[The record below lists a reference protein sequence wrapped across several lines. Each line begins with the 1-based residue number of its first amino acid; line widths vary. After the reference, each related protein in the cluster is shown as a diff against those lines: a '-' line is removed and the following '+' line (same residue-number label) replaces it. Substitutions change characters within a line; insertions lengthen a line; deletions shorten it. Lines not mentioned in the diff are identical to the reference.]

1 MDSNFY
7 QFQLGLLAVI
17 CVVLIA
23 FERYLKSRKPPT
35 DHLKEDPAIED
46 SLEVGHS
53 VLHTNGTA
61 LSMNNSSRAGAL
73 NTLMRKYLLVYA
85 IVMGADW
92 LQGPY
97 VYSLYREQYD
107 FPERLVAVLFVT
119 GFISAAIFA
128 PLVGV
133 WADTYGRKRICLL
146 FCILYAITCG
156 LLLVPF
162 FPLLLLGRVFGGIST
177 SILFSGFESWLVSS
191 SSNAALHSEDLSTIM
206 GRATLVNGFVA
217 TGAGIFSN
225 QLVEWN
231 NGGFRSPFVA
241 SGCLLLLAWVVIS
254 GSWSENYGGGGG
266 AGTAQISADIFQI
279 RRLGAAWR
287 IVAAD
292 PILLVLGLTQTIF
305 EGSMYLFVFIWVPT
319 LQESSLDPTSLPLG
333 YIFSAFMVSMMLGSL
348 LYTFVTAHWYPP
360 SAASWYSST
369 APGPPKHAR
378 STSVASLSAQG
389 DPSLSLHAQLSSLVC
404 AASALTFAACVNV
417 GKGKG
422 EQGEHLKFWAFC
434 LFEACVGMYYPVQGM
449 LRGSLIANEHRATL
463 SALFRVPLN
472 LFVVVSLLTGVSSA
486 REAVLTTCAVLLAI
500 SSITTALIVIPRIE
514 APLASR
520 TA

>member
-1 MDSNFY
+1 MDSTFY
-7 QFQLGLLAVI
+7 QYQLGLLAVI
-17 CVVLIA
+17 CTVLLA
-23 FERYLKSRKPPT
+23 FERYLKSKKLAT
-35 DHLKEDPAIED
+35 VNLKELSVEEN
-46 SLEVGHS
+46 LEVGEVTLQS
-53 VLHTNGTA
+53 NGTA
-61 LSMNNSSRAGAL
+61 VPIITPRSGAL
-73 NTLMRKYLLVYA
+73 GTLMRKYLLVYA

-97 VYSLYREQYD
+97 VYSLYREQYA
-107 FPERLVAVLFVT
+107 FPERQVAVLFVT

-133 WADTYGRKRICLL
+133 WADTYGRRRICLL
-146 FCILYAITCG
+146 FCVLYATTCG
-156 LLLVPF
+156 LLLFPF
-162 FPLLLLGRVFGGIST
+162 FPLLLLARVFGGIST
-177 SILFSGFESWLVSS
+177 SILFSAFESWLVSS
-191 SSNAALHSEDLSTIM
+191 SSNAALHSEDLSVIM

-217 TGAGIFSN
+217 TAAGIVSN

-241 SGCLLLLAWVVIS
+241 SGCLLLLAWAVIS
-254 GSWSENYGGGGG
+254 GTWSENYGGGAG
-266 AGTAQISADIFQI
+266 AGVAQISADIFQI

-305 EGSMYLFVFIWVPT
+305 EGSMYLFVFIWVPI
-319 LQESSLDPTSLPLG
+319 LQESSLYPSSLPLG

-348 LYTFVTAHWYPP
+348 IYTFVTAHWFRPTP
-360 SAASWYSST
+360 TSALQKHTRSS
-369 APGPPKHAR
+369 
-378 STSVASLSAQG
+378 SVASLSLQG
-389 DPSLSLHAQLSSLVC
+389 NSTLALHAQLSALVC
-404 AASALTFAACVNV
+404 AAAAVTFAACVSI
-417 GKGKG
+417 GKGKS

-472 LFVVVSLLTGVSSA
+472 GFVVVSLLTGVSSA
-486 REAVLTTCAVLLAI
+486 REAVLTTCAVMLAI
-500 SSITTALIVIPRIE
+500 SSLTTAFVVIPRVDGI
-514 APLASR
+514 AQSR
-520 TA
+520 ALD

>member
-1 MDSNFY
+1 MDSTFY
-7 QFQLGLLAVI
+7 QFQLGSLAVI
-17 CVVLIA
+17 CTILLA
-23 FERYLKSRKPPT
+23 FERYLKSKKST
-35 DHLKEDPAIED
+35 TVNVKELSVEEN
-46 SLEVGHS
+46 LEVGQP
-53 VLHTNGTA
+53 NGAAVTP
-61 LSMNNSSRAGAL
+61 RAGAL
-73 NTLMRKYLLVYA
+73 GALMRKYILVYA

-97 VYSLYREQYD
+97 VYSLYREQYA
-107 FPERLVAVLFVT
+107 FPERQVAVLFVT

-146 FCILYAITCG
+146 FCVLYAMTCG
-156 LLLVPF
+156 LLLFPF
-162 FPLLLLGRVFGGIST
+162 FPLLLLARVFGGIST
-177 SILFSGFESWLVSS
+177 SILFSAFESWLVSS
-191 SSNAALHSEDLSTIM
+191 SSDAALHSEDLSTIM

-217 TGAGIFSN
+217 TAAGIVSN

-254 GSWSENYGGGGG
+254 GSWSENYGGGAG
-266 AGTAQISADIFQI
+266 AGVAQVSADVFQI

-319 LQESSLDPTSLPLG
+319 LQESSLYPSSLPLG

-348 LYTFVTAHWYPP
+348 IYTFVTAHWFRPIP
-360 SAASWYSST
+360 TSALQKHTRSS
-369 APGPPKHAR
+369 
-378 STSVASLSAQG
+378 SVSSLTPQG
-389 DPSLSLHAQLSSLVC
+389 NPTLTLHAQLSALVC
-404 AASALTFAACVNV
+404 AASAVTFAACVSV
-417 GKGKG
+417 GRGKS
-422 EQGEHLKFWAFC
+422 EQSEHLKFWAFC

-472 LFVVVSLLTGVSSA
+472 VFVVVSLLTGVSSA
-486 REAVLTTCAVLLAI
+486 RDAVLTTCAVVLAI
-500 SSITTALIVIPRIE
+500 SSLTTAFIVIPRVDNITQ
-514 APLASR
+514 SR
-520 TA
+520 TYD

>member
-7 QFQLGLLAVI
+7 QFQLGLLAVV
-17 CVVLIA
+17 CVALLA
-23 FERYLKSRKPPT
+23 FERYLKTKKNPPENF
-35 DHLKEDPAIED
+35 KD
-46 SLEVGHS
+46 SLVEENLEVGAS
-53 VLHTNGTA
+53 VLQTNGAAVPTTTP
-61 LSMNNSSRAGAL
+61 RASAL

-119 GFISAAIFA
+119 GFISAGIFA

-146 FCILYAITCG
+146 FCILYATTCG
-156 LLLVPF
+156 LLLFPF
-162 FPLLLLGRVFGGIST
+162 FPVLLLARVFGGIST
-177 SILFSGFESWLVSS
+177 SILFSAFESWLVSS
-191 SSNAALHSEDLSTIM
+191 SSNAALTSEDLSTIM

-217 TGAGIFSN
+217 TAAGIFSN

-231 NGGFRSPFVA
+231 SGGFRSPFVA

-266 AGTAQISADIFQI
+266 TGGALISADVFQI

-287 IVAAD
+287 IVATD

-319 LQESSLDPTSLPLG
+319 LQESSIDPSLPLG

-348 LYTFVTAHWYPP
+348 LYTYITAHWFRP
-360 SAASWYSST
+360 S
-369 APGPPKHAR
+369 PVLQKHAR
-378 STSVASLSAQG
+378 SSSVTSLATQG
-389 DPSLSLHAQLSSLVC
+389 DSSLSLHAQLSSLVC
-404 AASALTFAACVNV
+404 AAAAVTFAACVSV
-417 GKGKG
+417 GKGKST
-422 EQGEHLKFWAFC
+422 QGEHLKFWAFC

-472 LFVVVSLLTGVSSA
+472 VFVVVSLLTGVSSA
-486 REAVLTTCAVLLAI
+486 REAVLTTCAVVLAI
-500 SSITTALIVIPRIE
+500 SSLTTAFIVIPRVD
-514 APLASR
+514 ALVQSR

>member
-1 MDSNFY
+1 MDSAFY
-7 QFQLGLLAVI
+7 QYQLGLLAII
-17 CVVLIA
+17 CTVFLA
-23 FERYLKSRKPPT
+23 LERYLKSKKTPT
-35 DHLKEDPAIED
+35 DHLKVEEN
-46 SLEVGHS
+46 LENGHP
-53 VLHTNGTA
+53 GPQK
-61 LSMNNSSRAGAL
+61 NSSAMLMTSRAGAL
-73 NTLMRKYLLVYA
+73 STLMRKYLLVYA

-97 VYSLYREQYD
+97 VYSLYREQYN

-146 FCILYAITCG
+146 FCILYALTCG
-156 LLLVPF
+156 LLLFPY
-162 FPLLLLGRVFGGIST
+162 FPLLLLARVFGGIST

-191 SSNAALHSEDLSTIM
+191 SANAALHSEDLSTIM

-217 TGAGIFSN
+217 TAAGIVSN
-225 QLVEWN
+225 QLVELN
-231 NGGFRSPFVA
+231 DGGFRSPFVA

-266 AGTAQISADIFQI
+266 AGSAQTSADIFQI
-279 RRLGAAWR
+279 RRLGAAWK

-319 LQESSLDPTSLPLG
+319 LQESSLDSASLPLG
-333 YIFSAFMVSMMLGSL
+333 YIFSAFMISMMLGSL
-348 LYTFVTAHWYPP
+348 LYTYITAHWYPP
-360 SAASWYSST
+360 STTS
-369 APGPPKHAR
+369 GPQKHTR

-389 DPSLSLHAQLSSLVC
+389 DSSLTLHAQLSSLVC
-404 AASALTFAACVNV
+404 AASAVTFAACVSI

-422 EQGEHLKFWAFC
+422 EQEEHLKFWAFC

-472 LFVVVSLLTGVSSA
+472 VFVVVSLLTGVSSA
-486 REAVLTTCAVLLAI
+486 REAVLTTCAIVLAI
-500 SSITTALIVIPRIE
+500 SSLTTALVVIPRIE
-514 APLASR
+514 APVQSR
-520 TA
+520 IA